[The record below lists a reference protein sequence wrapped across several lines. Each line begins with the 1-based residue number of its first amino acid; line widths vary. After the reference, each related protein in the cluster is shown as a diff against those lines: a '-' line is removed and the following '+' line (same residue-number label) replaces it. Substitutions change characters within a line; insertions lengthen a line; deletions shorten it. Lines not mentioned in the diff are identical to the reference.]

1 MPLAG
6 TQKQLAKKIAQ
17 VAASTN
23 ENIKYSEEVW
33 EKIAKEI
40 IDQFTTNAVITGTAD
55 GKDLVDGK
63 IT

>member
-23 ENIKYSEEVW
+23 ENIKYSAEVW